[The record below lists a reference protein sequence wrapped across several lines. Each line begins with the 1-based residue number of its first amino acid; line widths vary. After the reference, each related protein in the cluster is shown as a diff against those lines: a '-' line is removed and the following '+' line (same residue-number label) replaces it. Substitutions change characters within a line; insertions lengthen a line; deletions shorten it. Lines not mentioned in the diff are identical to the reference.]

1 VSRDTSQIAGDRR
14 LWLAQRCPRCGASP
28 GARCRPRATGRV
40 ANTEPVLHVARGW
53 RQRRCPTCKARPG
66 EPCRGP
72 SGRAA
77 SRPHAA
83 RLGPARREL
92 AVTDAIWR
100 ALERIGASVALVRF
114 AAGRGLPAS
123 VEVVALAGNGGELGR
138 WQAGESELS
147 DALAAP
153 VWARYGSFRG
163 QPPITATLRW
173 SVAERSLSLAG
184 SRGGEPFAQTLAG
197 TPPASARATGD
208 TSPQTAS
215 RTAGRVCERCGKPIA
230 QTARA
235 EARYCGKLCRQAA
248 SRARL
253 RERSGRSSLALP
265 ERCAWCKEPMPEGRR
280 LEARYCSK
288 RCRQA
293 ASRAR
298 LAPARRP
305 AASAQAVP
313 SEQLRIE

>member
-1 VSRDTSQIAGDRR
+1 M
-14 LWLAQRCPRCGASP
+14 
-28 GARCRPRATGRV
+28 
-40 ANTEPVLHVARGW
+40 LHVARGW
-53 RQRRCPTCKARPG
+53 RQRRCPTCKAGRG
-66 EPCRGP
+66 EPCYGP

-83 RLGPARREL
+83 RRGPARREL
-92 AVTDAIWR
+92 AVSDAIWR
-100 ALERIGASVALVRF
+100 ALERIAASVALVRF

-123 VEVVALAGNGGELGR
+123 VEVVALAGDGSELGR
-138 WQAGESELS
+138 WQAGESELA

-173 SVAERSLSLAG
+173 SVAERSLTLAG

-197 TPPASARATGD
+197 TPPTSARAIRDTSRD
-208 TSPQTAS
+208 TSPPPAL
-215 RTAGRVCERCGKPIA
+215 RTSGRVCERCGKPIA
-230 QTARA
+230 RTARA

-265 ERCAWCKEPMPEGRR
+265 ERCAWCKGPMPEGLR

-298 LAPARRP
+298 LVLARRP
-305 AASAQAVP
+305 AASAQAGT
-313 SEQLRIE
+313 SEQLRIQ